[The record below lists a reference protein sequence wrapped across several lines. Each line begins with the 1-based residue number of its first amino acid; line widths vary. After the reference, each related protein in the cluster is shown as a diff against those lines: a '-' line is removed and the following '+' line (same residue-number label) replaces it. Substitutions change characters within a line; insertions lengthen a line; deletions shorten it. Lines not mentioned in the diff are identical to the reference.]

1 MNDTL
6 CAAAQ
11 SSFALSPSL
20 TASLRQ
26 LDAYQANLNI
36 EQIQRFHDSLQLG
49 PDDLLPFRQF
59 SDERY
64 RRNQIYLSPW
74 CELLLLCWRSTQRSR
89 IHNHR
94 GSLCGLRVLQGTAT
108 ETVFE
113 RTDHGLVYAVESHR
127 LESGSLTINSHLDI
141 HQISNLQPYGDDLV
155 TLHLYSPPLRK
166 MELFSL
172 ESPQVER
179 PGDSISWVYEI

>member
-1 MNDTL
+1 M
-6 CAAAQ
+6 
-11 SSFALSPSL
+11 
-20 TASLRQ
+20 
-26 LDAYQANLNI
+26 
-36 EQIQRFHDSLQLG
+36 
-49 PDDLLPFRQF
+49 
-59 SDERY
+59 
-64 RRNQIYLSPW
+64 
-74 CELLLLCWRSTQRSR
+74 
-89 IHNHR
+89 HNHR

-155 TLHLYSPPLRK
+155 TLHLYYSPPLRK

>member
-11 SSFALSPSL
+11 PPFALSPSL
-20 TASLRQ
+20 AASLRQ
-26 LDAYQANLNI
+26 LDACQANLSI
-36 EQIQRFHDSLQLG
+36 EQIRLFHDSLQLG
-49 PDDLLPFRQF
+49 PEDLQPFLQF

-94 GSLCGLRVLQGTAT
+94 GSLCGLRVLQGAAT

-113 RTDHGLVYAVESHR
+113 RTDHGQVYAVGSHR
-127 LESGSLTINSHLDI
+127 LEAGSLTVNNHLDI
-141 HQISNLQPYGDDLV
+141 HQISNLQPYGADLV
-155 TLHLYSPPLRK
+155 TLHLYSPPLRN

-172 ESPQVER
+172 ESSQVER